1 MVWCIA
7 VNIFLLLFVSAFF
20 MVKVRKLNLLL
31 ESEKVKG
38 ELSGKKLFFEQL
50 IDAVADPIFVKNKQH
65 QWIYGNKA
73 FSEILNMD
81 ARDYIGKSDYDI
93 FPKEMA
99 DVFWAKDNET
109 LEKLKMV
116 ENEEFIMVKNE
127 VHTIVTKKTPVPGV
141 EGGTVLIGV
150 IRDITERKRQEQTI
164 ANLYKLIESSSDLY
178 VFCELDGNPLFVNR
192 HGFEMGISPEL
203 PNYKNIFPKDFDFKP
218 IEQKLKTHHHWEGEV
233 FLVNLHTQE
242 NVPYWLKIFHVL
254 DEKKEPKSLSLV
266 GTNIQERKEAELKMF
281 FTSKMAS
288 LGEMAGGIAHE
299 INNPLAI
306 ISGKAEQIK
315 KYLTTGDMN
324 QEKLI
329 QAVEKIEDTSFRI
342 SKIIK
347 GLRSFSRTGEMDP
360 SKVTLVEELVD
371 ETLDLC
377 RERMRSENI
386 ELILD
391 MQKDLKI
398 LGRPTQI
405 QQVLINL
412 LNNSLD
418 AIKQQEE
425 RWIKITSE
433 TRPHQTVIT
442 ITDSGKGIPETL
454 REKIMNPFFTT
465 KEVGKGTGLGLSISK
480 RIMEAHNGK
489 LVYNDTNPNTSF
501 SLIFNT

>member
-1 MVWCIA
+1 MIWCIA
-7 VNIFLLLFVSAFF
+7 INIILLLLVSAFCF
-20 MVKVRKLNLLL
+20 VKVRKLNLLL

-38 ELSGKKLFFEQL
+38 DLSGKKIFFEQL

-73 FSEILNMD
+73 FSEILNLD
-81 ARDYIGKSDYDI
+81 LKDYIGKSDYDI

-109 LEKLKMV
+109 LENLKMV

-127 VHTIVTKKTPVPGV
+127 VHTIVTKKTPVAGV

-150 IRDITERKRQEQTI
+150 IRDITERKRQQQTI

-192 HGFEMGISPEL
+192 HGLEMGISPEL
-203 PNYKNIFPKDFDFKP
+203 ASYKKIFPKDFDFTS
-218 IEQKLKTHHHWEGEV
+218 IEEKLRTQHHWEGEV
-233 FLVNLHTQE
+233 FLVDQNTLE

-254 DEKKEPKSLSLV
+254 DDKKEPQSISLV

-315 KYLTTGDMN
+315 KYLSSPEMDR
-324 QEKLI
+324 EKLI

-347 GLRSFSRTGEMDP
+347 GLRSFSRTGELDP
-360 SKVTLVEELVD
+360 SKETTVEELIE

-386 ELILD
+386 ELIMDL
-391 MQKDLKI
+391 QKDLKI

-418 AIKQQEE
+418 AIKTKDE
-425 RWIKITSE
+425 RWIKISSE
-433 TRPHQTVIT
+433 QHPNQTIIT
-442 ITDSGKGIPETL
+442 ITDSGKGIPDSL
-454 REKIMNPFFTT
+454 RDKIMNPFFTT

-489 LVYNDTNPNTSF
+489 LVYNNTNPNTSF